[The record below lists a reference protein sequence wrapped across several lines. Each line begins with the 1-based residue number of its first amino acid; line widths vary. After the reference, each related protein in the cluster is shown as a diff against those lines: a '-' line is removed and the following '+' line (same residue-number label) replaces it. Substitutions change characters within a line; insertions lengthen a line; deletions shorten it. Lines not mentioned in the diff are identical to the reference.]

1 MVGIQEYLKLCDQG
15 DEFHLTIE
23 FKSFD
28 LRWNYL
34 KKHNLLFVCL
44 LQVPG
49 LGVQLCSW
57 YQGLQDRSS
66 VISWQ
71 LLDL

>member
-28 LRWNYL
+28 LR
-34 KKHNLLFVCL
+34 
-44 LQVPG
+44 
-49 LGVQLCSW
+49 
-57 YQGLQDRSS
+57 
-66 VISWQ
+66 
-71 LLDL
+71 